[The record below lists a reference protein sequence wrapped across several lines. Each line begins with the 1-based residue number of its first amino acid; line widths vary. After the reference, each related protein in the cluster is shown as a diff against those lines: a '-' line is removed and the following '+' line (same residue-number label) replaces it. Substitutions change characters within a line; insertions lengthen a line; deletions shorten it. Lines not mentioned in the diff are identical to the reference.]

1 MDFIRLAFSMSQ
13 WSFPGLP
20 MRDKSCK
27 VFEMHFITLVIAF
40 SSSYGFMSCL
50 EEEEGQTH

>member
-1 MDFIRLAFSMSQ
+1 MEIVEG
-13 WSFPGLP
+13 FPGLP

-27 VFEMHFITLVIAF
+27 VFEMHFSTLVIAF